1 MARDNYQEITDR
13 IVNALEEL
21 AAGKRTLAPWQQP
34 WSASNAAGPVAPHNG
49 HTGHVYRG
57 VNLLMVWLSGYADP
71 RWYTFNQVSKNYPG
85 SHVRKGE
92 HGTLVTFFQF
102 VERKAGD
109 KPEGEGEQTTEKRS
123 RRRPVLRTYTV
134 FNHAQIEW
142 AAGQEPG
149 APAAPAVEP
158 ETLHAEALAALA
170 ATGARVEHGGAAAC
184 YVPALDVI
192 RMPPRA
198 SFDSEAAYIAVLAHE
213 HVHWTGHTSRKARN
227 LTGRFGSDS
236 YAAEELVAEIGAAF
250 FCADFGVPS
259 LLDEQHLP
267 YLGHWIKVLRGDKYA
282 VFTAARLAREAAG
295 LLRGEG
301 MQADTEETEAA

>member
-13 IVNALEEL
+13 IATALEEL

-34 WSASNAAGPVAPHNG
+34 WSAKNAAGPIAPHNG

-57 VNLLMVWLSGYADP
+57 VNLLMVWLSGFADA
-71 RWYTFNQVSKNYPG
+71 RWYTFNQVAKNYPG

-92 HGTLVTFFQF
+92 RGTLVTFFQF
-102 VERKAGD
+102 VERKAGE
-109 KPEGEGEQTTEKRS
+109 KVQGEEETTSRS
-123 RRRPVLRTYTV
+123 RRRPLLRTYTV

-149 APAAPAVEP
+149 TPAAPVVEP

-198 SFDSEAAYIAVLAHE
+198 TFTDEANYVATLAHE
-213 HVHWTGHTSRKARN
+213 HVHWTGAATRKARN

-250 FCADFGVPS
+250 FCAEYGVPS

-282 VFTAARLAREAAG
+282 IFTAARLAREAVA

-301 MQADTEETEAA
+301 VADEAGETEAA